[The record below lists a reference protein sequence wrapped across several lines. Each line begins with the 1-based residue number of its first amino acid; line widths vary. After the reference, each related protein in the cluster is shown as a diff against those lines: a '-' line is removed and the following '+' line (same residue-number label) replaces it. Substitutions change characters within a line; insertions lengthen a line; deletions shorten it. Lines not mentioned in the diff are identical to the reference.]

1 MREISLGR
9 YIFERLYQLNVHTV
23 FGVPGDFNLSLLDK
37 IYETENEHGG
47 GSFIWAGN
55 CNELNA
61 AYSADGYSRV
71 NSGKIG
77 ALVTTF
83 GVGELSALNGIA
95 GSYAE
100 HVGIVHIVGVPSNEA
115 QKKQMLL
122 HHTLGNGDFTVFH
135 RMSTNICE
143 TTAFLD
149 DLATACNEIDRCL
162 RTAYTMQRPV
172 YIALPSNMVDMKV
185 PQVILEKPIDLSLE
199 PNNIQSQNEIIDR
212 ILGMVSKASNPIVL
226 VDACASRHD
235 CKKEVKQLVEAT
247 QFPVYVTPMGKGMI
261 DEGGIGGEDLA
272 DASAF
277 KNLASNLSSGTSVA
291 SRYGGV
297 YIGSLS
303 KPEVKEGVENSDLIF
318 SCGALLSD
326 FNTGSFSYSIG
337 TKNVIEFHSD
347 HAKIKSAIYSGIK
360 MKELMQALNKK
371 ISSVL
376 TNYVP
381 KAVPKVKLVNAPTE
395 LSAPLTQAWFWTRVS
410 SWFKEEDIII
420 TESGTAAHGILEAR
434 FPNNVVGISQILWGS
449 IGYSVGA
456 TLGASV
462 AAKEVDPKKRVI
474 LFVGD
479 GSLQLTMQEV
489 STMIKNGVH
498 PYIFVVN
505 NAGYTI
511 EKLIHG
517 LNAKYNNIQPWN
529 HSQILSLFN
538 AKDSQSAKIST
549 VGEADDLFRNK
560 YFGVNSKIRLIDLM
574 FSSLDAPKALV
585 QQAKAAADVN
595 RGSTD

>member
-1 MREISLGR
+1 MGEISLGR

-71 NSGKIG
+71 NRGKIG

-83 GVGELSALNGIA
+83 GVGELSALNGVA

-135 RMSTNICE
+135 KMSMNICE

-172 YIALPSNMVDMKV
+172 YIAVPSNMVDMKV
-185 PQVILEKPIDLSLE
+185 PQAMLDKSIDLSLE
-199 PNNIQSQNEIIDR
+199 PNNVQSQNEVIDR

-235 CKKEVKQLVEAT
+235 CKKEVKQLVEVT

-277 KNLASNLSSGTSVA
+277 KNLAADLSSGTSVA

-303 KPEVKEGVENSDLIF
+303 KPEVKEGVENSDLIL

-337 TKNVIEFHSD
+337 TKNVVEFHSD
-347 HAKIKSAIYSGIK
+347 HAKIRSAIYPGIK

-376 TNYVP
+376 INYVP
-381 KAVPKVKLVNAPTE
+381 KSVPRVKLVNTPTE
-395 LSAPLTQAWFWTRVS
+395 VSAPLTQAWFWTRVS

-479 GSLQLTMQEV
+479 GSLQLTMQEI
-489 STMIKNGVH
+489 STMIKNGVN

-505 NAGYTI
+505 NCGYTI

-529 HSQILSLFN
+529 HLQILSLFN
-538 AKDSQSAKIST
+538 AKDNQSVKIST
-549 VGEADDLFRNK
+549 VGEADDLFRSK
-560 YFGVNSKIRLIDLM
+560 DFGVNNKIRLIELM
-574 FSSLDAPKALV
+574 FSPLDAPKALV

-595 RGSTD
+595 RGNVL

>member
-23 FGVPGDFNLSLLDK
+23 FGVPGDFNLPLLDK

-185 PQVILEKPIDLSLE
+185 PQAMLEKSIDLSLE
-199 PNNIQSQNEIIDR
+199 PNNIQSQNEVIDR

-235 CKKEVKQLVEAT
+235 CKKEVKQLVETT

-277 KNLASNLSSGTSVA
+277 KNLASNLISGTSVA

-303 KPEVKEGVENSDLIF
+303 KPEVKEGVENSDLIL

-347 HAKIKSAIYSGIK
+347 HAKIKLAIYPGIK

-381 KAVPKVKLVNAPTE
+381 KAVPKVKLVNTPTE

-456 TLGASV
+456 TLGVSV

-479 GSLQLTMQEV
+479 GSLQLTMQEI
-489 STMIKNGVH
+489 STMIKNGVN

-529 HSQILSLFN
+529 HSQILLLFN

-560 YFGVNSKIRLIDLM
+560 DFGVNSKIRLIELM

>member
-185 PQVILEKPIDLSLE
+185 PQVMLEKPIDLSLE

-303 KPEVKEGVENSDLIF
+303 KPEVKEGVENSDLIL

-347 HAKIKSAIYSGIK
+347 HAKIKSAIYPGIK

-381 KAVPKVKLVNAPTE
+381 KAVPKVKLVNTPTE

-489 STMIKNGVH
+489 STMIKNGVN

-560 YFGVNSKIRLIDLM
+560 DFGVNSKIRLIDLM

>member
-1 MREISLGR
+1 M
-9 YIFERLYQLNVHTV
+9 
-23 FGVPGDFNLSLLDK
+23 
-37 IYETENEHGG
+37 
-47 GSFIWAGN
+47 
-55 CNELNA
+55 
-61 AYSADGYSRV
+61 
-71 NSGKIG
+71 
-77 ALVTTF
+77 
-83 GVGELSALNGIA
+83 
-95 GSYAE
+95 
-100 HVGIVHIVGVPSNEA
+100 GIVHIVGVPSNEA

-185 PQVILEKPIDLSLE
+185 PQAMLEKSIDLSLE
-199 PNNIQSQNEIIDR
+199 PNNIQSQNEVIDR

-235 CKKEVKQLVEAT
+235 CKKEVKQLVETT

-347 HAKIKSAIYSGIK
+347 HAKIKLAIYSGIK

-381 KAVPKVKLVNAPTE
+381 KSVPKVKLVNTPTE

-479 GSLQLTMQEV
+479 GSLQLTMQEI
-489 STMIKNGVH
+489 STMIKNGVN

-529 HSQILSLFN
+529 HSQILLLFN

-560 YFGVNSKIRLIDLM
+560 DFGVNSKIRLIELM

-595 RGSTD
+595 RGTTD

>member
-115 QKKQMLL
+115 QKKQILL

-185 PQVILEKPIDLSLE
+185 PQAMLEKPIDLSLE
-199 PNNIQSQNEIIDR
+199 PNNIQSQNEVIDR

-235 CKKEVKQLVEAT
+235 CKKEVKQLVEVT

-303 KPEVKEGVENSDLIF
+303 KPEVKEGVENSDLIL

-347 HAKIKSAIYSGIK
+347 HAKIKSAIYPGIK

-381 KAVPKVKLVNAPTE
+381 KAVPKVKLVNTPTE
-395 LSAPLTQAWFWTRVS
+395 LSTPLTQAWFWTRVS

-479 GSLQLTMQEV
+479 GSLQLTMQEI
-489 STMIKNGVH
+489 STMIKNGVN

-560 YFGVNSKIRLIDLM
+560 DFGVNSKIRLIELM